1 LYRTVKSI
9 LFCTLMTFVAAV
21 AALQPAVAQS
31 VAGLDGQPVTDTAIA
46 ADASSGALLM
56 GEPGSVPEPK
66 STQQDKPDPDKLQVV
81 IYPILGWAPIYGANF
96 HLPDT
101 PSTPG
106 GGSGSI
112 NRSFNGAALFGF
124 TIQKGHWYGAADA
137 MWAGLSGSRSTPL
150 VKTDVNAVYGEGMV
164 GYKFYKDL
172 YFTGAF
178 RRIAL
183 DYKVTLGS
191 FPQFERKPGVWDPL
205 IGLMWNQQLN
215 KKWKLRLGTEGG
227 GFGVGSEVDFSAS
240 GMADWQFA
248 KHFGMT
254 FGYALLHLKVSDTDR
269 LGHTFTATS
278 NLNGPTFGFGIYF

>member
-1 LYRTVKSI
+1 MFRNVRPVFSYVLLAFLTS
-9 LFCTLMTFVAAV
+9 L
-21 AALQPAVAQS
+21 ALPGPASAQS
-31 VAGLDGQPVTDTAIA
+31 VAGLDGQPVADAAIA
-46 ADASSGALLM
+46 ADASSGALLE
-56 GEPGSVPEPK
+56 GEPGSMPEPK
-66 STQQDKPDPDKLQVV
+66 SNPQDRPDPNRLQVV
-81 IYPILGWAPIYGANF
+81 IYPVLGWAPIFGANV

-106 GGSGSI
+106 GGSGSTD
-112 NRSFNGAALFGF
+112 RSFNGAALFGF
-124 TIQKGHWYGAADA
+124 TIQKNNWYGAADVL
-137 MWAGLSGSRSTPL
+137 WAGMSASRSNPL
-150 VKTDVNAVYGEGMV
+150 VKTDLNAIYGEGQV

-248 KHFGMT
+248 KHFGVT